1 MISRSDAMSTDS
13 FAGLHALVAVINS
26 EKFRFLTAERYRA
39 YAAIL
44 WKLLEHRRAHEIEVY
59 YDDLM
64 IEALHTVPAVEP
76 GSYSPDAFRGD
87 VKQLADWGNLAPP
100 RLEPRRIETLADRT
114 LQKFLYRLDDETV
127 AILEFLEERSR
138 AAAAAL
144 SDRGRHLLRDAADR
158 LGEALRLARKLS
170 RPRPSAERA
179 DGDDLLRLSYLCLEV
194 DRKVDDAARELA
206 AFDAALV
213 GFAVS
218 PFRLEGLAE
227 IVDRLERYVED
238 YVAEATARAKALHR
252 AARRLMRPPLV
263 DALVLSREHVE
274 RRLREDPLLVL
285 SPGSVRDARQ
295 VLGGLVPFFA
305 PGGRFET
312 LLERVHGSAR
322 DVVRRVHRH
331 VENVRARNIRIETLR
346 DRTREMARLAEEEL
360 DVANAWI
367 NGLFASAHVV
377 TDLRCGTPV
386 ERSALPRPARRYETR
401 RATHR
406 GGYLAEKRG
415 SPGQSRAL
423 ERLRL
428 LVLGRFVDEKILR
441 GAPQA
446 ALEAAAF
453 DRVEDFRSLVDA
465 VKAHALR
472 AGRARGLLSYRI
484 GKPSQDTSPRA
495 RARFVLPGG
504 TLDAPNLMFTSARSG
519 GRRD

>member
-1 MISRSDAMSTDS
+1 MSSNWPTGATWRRRASNPDASKPLRTGPSRSSCTASMTKPSRFWNSSRAVRAPRRLPSRTAAVTCCATQRIGWAKRS
-13 FAGLHALVAVINS
+13 GL
-26 EKFRFLTAERYRA
+26 
-39 YAAIL
+39 
-44 WKLLEHRRAHEIEVY
+44 
-59 YDDLM
+59 
-64 IEALHTVPAVEP
+64 P
-76 GSYSPDAFRGD
+76 GSSHARDR
-87 VKQLADWGNLAPP
+87 
-100 RLEPRRIETLADRT
+100 PRRERT
-114 LQKFLYRLDDETV
+114 ASTC
-127 AILEFLEERSR
+127 S
-138 AAAAAL
+138 
-144 SDRGRHLLRDAADR
+144 
-158 LGEALRLARKLS
+158 
-170 RPRPSAERA
+170 
-179 DGDDLLRLSYLCLEV
+179 
-194 DRKVDDAARELA
+194 
-206 AFDAALV
+206 
-213 GFAVS
+213 GFRICS
-218 PFRLEGLAE
+218 WKWTGKWM
-227 IVDRLERYVED
+227 
-238 YVAEATARAKALHR
+238 T
-252 AARRLMRPPLV
+252 
-263 DALVLSREHVE
+263 
-274 RRLREDPLLVL
+274 
-285 SPGSVRDARQ
+285 PGSVRDARQ

-401 RATHR
+401 RAAHR

-415 SPGQSRAL
+415 SPGQARAL

-504 TLDAPNLMFTSARSG
+504 TLDAPNLMCTSARSG